1 MLKSRFKKEERYNQL
16 LDVAF
21 EMVKNQG
28 TDALT
33 LISLANKAGVTKPIT
48 YNHFSTRQMLL
59 YSLFRRC
66 DDELSSQMNSLIKMQ
81 SNNLRSAIAVYVSS
95 YINCVETHGKVYDDI
110 VSALKAYPEHT
121 GIESDIRDY
130 FCGVIEKILSPFML
144 SNEKPLTT
152 LMQISIFSIT
162 ESLGVYLQETTEDR
176 HVLIDETIEI
186 ILKICSH

>member
-1 MLKSRFKKEERYNQL
+1 MKSRFKKEERYTQL
-16 LDVAF
+16 LDLAF
-21 EMVKNQG
+21 EMVKEQG

-33 LISLANKAGVTKPIT
+33 LISLAKKAGVTKPIT

-66 DDELSSQMNSLIKMQ
+66 DNELSSQMNSLIKTQ
-81 SNNLRSAIAVYVSS
+81 SNNLRSAIAVYISS
-95 YINCVETHGKVYDDI
+95 YINCLETNGKVYDDI
-110 VSALKAYPEHT
+110 VSALKAYPEYS

-130 FCGVIEKILSPFML
+130 FCEVIKKTLSPFML
-144 SNEKPLTT
+144 SNGKHLTK

-162 ESLGVYLQETTEDR
+162 EYLGVFLQETTENK

-186 ILKICSH
+186 IFKICN